1 MKREIKPAVVFL
13 AVVLLFLPPVRL
25 SRGEDRAEA
34 EDWTVV
40 TCDGNLLMDYEK
52 QLVYFFNN
60 VLARNPRG
68 TIRSDRLIVFFSPD
82 GRSVEK
88 TEGEGNVRFE
98 ADGRTGRG
106 ERMIYYPAE
115 KKTVLIGEASV
126 SFGGDTV
133 RGGMITFYLDKM
145 EMEVEDS
152 PSLEYH
158 PEGDFQIGL

>member
-1 MKREIKPAVVFL
+1 MTKGLKTAVVILTAFL
-13 AVVLLFLPPVRL
+13 IVFHWGGTL
-25 SRGEDRAEA
+25 RGGDQFGA
-34 EDWTVV
+34 EDWTVI
-40 TCDGNLLMDYEK
+40 TCDGNLLMDYEE

-60 VLARNPRG
+60 VLVQNPRG

-82 GRSVEK
+82 GQSVEK

-98 ADGRTGRG
+98 AEGRTGRA

-133 RGGMITFYLDKM
+133 RGGVITFYLDKQ
-145 EMEVEDS
+145 EMEVEDA

>member
-1 MKREIKPAVVFL
+1 MTRSLTAAGLLLAAFLLCRFMAGAFGEEEPPA
-13 AVVLLFLPPVRL
+13 
-25 SRGEDRAEA
+25 A

-40 TCDGNLLMDYEK
+40 SCDGNLYFDYGE
-52 QLVYFFNN
+52 QRAYFFNN
-60 VLARNPRG
+60 VLVQNPRG

-82 GRSVEK
+82 GSSVER

-98 ADGRTGRG
+98 TEGRTGRG

-126 SFGGDTV
+126 SFGADTV
-133 RGGMITFYLDKM
+133 RGGVITLHLDTM
-145 EMEVEDS
+145 EMEVEDT

-158 PEGDFQIGL
+158 PEGDFKIGL